1 MQDEDLM
8 NRWALRRKRVQ
19 EEVEALERAERDAA
33 TAEGE
38 AAIAGELAEETLTEE
53 ELLAKW
59 ELPNPDEVVSGDDLT
74 GFFKEGVPEF
84 IRRRALRALWVS
96 NPILANLDG
105 LNDYDTDFTII
116 EPIISSSYT
125 AGVGYAKKVIEQAF
139 ADMPDSE
146 THSVRPPDAIRTLA
160 GTEPALLESEESEES
175 ERVSEKNAENPSVE
189 NDALQNASRDRAAH
203 TQRVSEEGRLSG
215 DSEETASLIHRYPA
229 RMRFDS

>member
-19 EEVEALERAERDAA
+19 EEADALDRAARDAA
-33 TAEGE
+33 AAEDE
-38 AAIAGELAEETLTEE
+38 AAIASELAEETLTEE

-160 GTEPALLESEESEES
+160 GTEPALLESEESEG
-175 ERVSEKNAENPSVE
+175 VSEKNVENPPVE
-189 NDALQNASRDRAAH
+189 NDALRNASRDRAAH
-203 TQRVSEEGRLSG
+203 TQNMSEEGRLSG
-215 DSEETASLIHRYPA
+215 DPEETASLIHRYPA

>member
-19 EEVEALERAERDAA
+19 EEAEALDRAERDAA

-38 AAIAGELAEETLTEE
+38 AAIASELAEETLTEE

-160 GTEPALLESEESEES
+160 GTEPALLESEDSEG
-175 ERVSEKNAENPSVE
+175 VSEKMLRTRRLKMMHCRMHPVTGRRI
-189 NDALQNASRDRAAH
+189 L
-203 TQRVSEEGRLSG
+203 RVCRRRVACQGIPKRR
-215 DSEETASLIHRYPA
+215 HR
-229 RMRFDS
+229 